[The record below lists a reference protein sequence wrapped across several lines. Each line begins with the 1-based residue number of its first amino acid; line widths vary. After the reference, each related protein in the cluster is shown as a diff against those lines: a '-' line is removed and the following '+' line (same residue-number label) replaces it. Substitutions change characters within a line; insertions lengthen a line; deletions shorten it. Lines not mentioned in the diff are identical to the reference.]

1 MSNESFHIAKEYNR
15 QKKDMKTKF
24 FGKALLMAASVFMLA
39 ACAGNAPCPSTD
51 VPPQEGAQA
60 GTQADASA
68 QQAATPAANAG
79 EPAVATPATSQPAA
93 TKTEK
98 TQTATQPSQDH
109 MGAFDSQALNT
120 YRLNTPDN
128 VPVSG
133 DPSTGTRSE
142 SEPSLSAQAPDPYTA
157 FPALAATIFAHAD
170 SLYAQGYVDSASAY
184 LERLRIIKPLWNVWF
199 TTADSM
205 LNEFGKTRAEKA
217 KEFEPLVFQIQNMNR
232 AQAAYSMV
240 AETADS
246 LMALTPGDSLVKWA
260 KGQKAIAYKNTL
272 AKAKKEYDSIKALA
286 DNQAQFAIAQKKAEE
301 FQMRYRDFEFDLHIQ
316 ALIDYI
322 AGLAA
327 ASNSEAAKYWESHDP
342 AEALAKADELLKN
355 SKFAEAKELLK
366 KLMVSK
372 LRKEANDKY
381 QELANTF
388 CNAQRKTTSQIFA
401 KAQKQKDAEK
411 KKKLLQDAIAPLEK
425 CLAEYPEYSQKQ
437 KVVDNK
443 SFLEKELAK

>member
-1 MSNESFHIAKEYNR
+1 MNTRFF
-15 QKKDMKTKF
+15 DKT
-24 FGKALLMAASVFMLA
+24 LLAAATFLLA

-68 QQAATPAANAG
+68 QQAATPAARSG

-142 SEPSLSAQAPDPYTA
+142 SEPSGSAQAAPDPYTA

-401 KAQKQKDAEK
+401 KAQKQKDTEK

>member
-1 MSNESFHIAKEYNR
+1 MNTRFF
-15 QKKDMKTKF
+15 DKT
-24 FGKALLMAASVFMLA
+24 LLAAATFLLA

-51 VPPQEGAQA
+51 APPQEGAQ
-60 GTQADASA
+60 TET
-68 QQAATPAANAG
+68 AAVPNQVAPAARSG
-79 EPAVATPATSQPAA
+79 EPAVANPAA
-93 TKTEK
+93 Q
-98 TQTATQPSQDH
+98 QTTATNAGKSQAASTQPSQDH

-133 DPSTGTRSE
+133 DQSTSAESE
-142 SEPSLSAQAPDPYTA
+142 SEHSLSAQAPDPYTA

-327 ASNSEAAKYWESHDP
+327 ASNTEAAKYWESHDP

-425 CLAEYPEYSQKQ
+425 CLAEYPEYTQKQ